1 MLSPSTRQTR
11 SSPTNSRPI
20 SRASAMPRATGCSAK
35 VIFSPYW
42 APSPS
47 RARKVPVSPGG
58 TITMMSEIPACIRMA
73 MG

>member
-1 MLSPSTRQTR
+1 
-11 SSPTNSRPI
+11 
-20 SRASAMPRATGCSAK
+20 MPRATGCSAK

-42 APSPS
+42 APSSS